1 MDNAPTGFQKLM
13 PKAIAA
19 KRRDRRRRRSS
30 LAESASRSST
40 GSIGTDDAVP
50 VPVPVPGFILQSTRS
65 TQARAQTPRPDSLVS
80 QATSTAAESDERSN
94 RPSRS
99 RSASFQDNINNHPNS
114 EYYPD
119 SQPLSTPVPYEST
132 PDPESASASVRPTP
146 ISTHPSQIGHLTTS
160 SPLVQAQHLP
170 EVQTADSNL
179 SDLSICSST
188 KPAASIDSLE
198 SAYSAKRAD
207 TTIEPT
213 DTLPQRRV
221 KDILRSREGST
232 EQFLNI
238 TVTDTDTIPS
248 ASQNTTGSVT
258 DTLNKAA
265 DRTRR
270 LSQSQKPEP
279 LVPPQT
285 PPKST
290 TNSATP
296 AIVNTPP
303 TPTDRSAPDL
313 SAKNSPVAAAPSSPR
328 RNPHALV
335 GNMSSPRGRSRA
347 GSGSHVPSKL
357 SNITSAPLTPTPEN
371 PNNPTANFFSSM
383 FSAVQ
388 NTANTLSSTISS
400 ANLAPG
406 NGKNRSVSSFTSHQ
420 GGSNNDVDNVEVE
433 SATEAFPGADMGSK
447 EPAVKTLGN
456 GDLSLSH
463 LGIVDPPPTAPAP
476 ATIKVTEHEARG
488 RSESAPVDANAN
500 AELVLPEDANFY
512 RTRSLH
518 EPPATGERTTPNG
531 SVYEGKTGSGVHRSG
546 SIRSAISRRRKRATS
561 AVSGTSGNTVAAAI
575 AAANGTAPL
584 ANAPKLTGFAVANKK
599 RNRDFH
605 TLFKSVPDDDYL
617 IEDYSCA
624 IQRDILAHGRLY
636 VSEGHLCFSSNIFGW
651 VTTLVMSFDEI
662 VAVEKRMTAL
672 VFKNGLEISTLH
684 AKHVFAS
691 FTSRD
696 STYDLIVK
704 IWKLGHPH
712 LQSSL
717 NGVRLEGT
725 GGDRTEKI
733 DETEVVSAPEGGSDS
748 GSDDDSDSDGE
759 DDVYDEDEDNEDEQ
773 DGTQVS
779 DVGAAD
785 ASGEQAVSRKPS
797 GMVGLGSTDN
807 KDDTAQTAVADD
819 FPGPKTH
826 SPTECGDVDTHY
838 ERVIGDDVVPAPL
851 GKVYNLLFGAPSSA
865 WMTKFLLNDQKCF
878 EINIDD
884 KNGLNDEQKTRTYN
898 FIKPLNASIGPKQTK
913 CMVTEQLDSL
923 DFEKAVNVTVST
935 QNPDVP
941 NGNLFVVKTK
951 YCLSWA
957 ENNATRVQINC
968 TIEWSGKSWIKGAI
982 ERGANDGQA
991 QYAKDLFVALKAAVS
1006 SRARSNTLTNGV
1018 APGKGKKRGRKS
1030 KAAAVPTSDAES
1042 VKHTP
1047 AKKQDWGLLEPL
1059 RPFLGPIVD
1068 ILRPV
1073 LTGNILYGVLVGLLV
1088 STWFRFGMNSPR
1100 SGSVIVPGRGD
1111 LMGYTNYPQRVAA
1124 YEEMWRR
1131 EESDLWDWIE
1141 DRAGLDRLHGGGG
1154 VGLVGSEERGGSGM
1168 GVRKPANGRRKRE
1181 AEYRTAEEKLREE
1194 KMNEREVQEAIR
1206 VTEERLKVLKAV
1218 MERNSAAE
1226 KVDGLK

>member
-1 MDNAPTGFQKLM
+1 M
-13 PKAIAA
+13 
-19 KRRDRRRRRSS
+19 
-30 LAESASRSST
+30 
-40 GSIGTDDAVP
+40 
-50 VPVPVPGFILQSTRS
+50 
-65 TQARAQTPRPDSLVS
+65 
-80 QATSTAAESDERSN
+80 
-94 RPSRS
+94 
-99 RSASFQDNINNHPNS
+99 
-114 EYYPD
+114 
-119 SQPLSTPVPYEST
+119 
-132 PDPESASASVRPTP
+132 
-146 ISTHPSQIGHLTTS
+146 
-160 SPLVQAQHLP
+160 QAQHLP
-170 EVQTADSNL
+170 EVQTSDSSNL
-179 SDLSICSST
+179 SDLSIRSST
-188 KPAASIDSLE
+188 RPAASTDSLE

-213 DTLPQRRV
+213 NDALPQQVPSVSRV
-221 KDILRSREGST
+221 KDILRSRGGST
-232 EQFLNI
+232 ELFPNI
-238 TVTDTDTIPS
+238 TVTDTAADTTPR
-248 ASQNTTGSVT
+248 ASQNTTGLVT
-258 DTLNKAA
+258 DTLNKAT
-265 DRTRR
+265 DRLHR
-270 LSQSQKPEP
+270 LSQSQKLEP

-285 PPKST
+285 PPRST
-290 TNSATP
+290 TDSAAP
-296 AIVNTPP
+296 VIVNTPP
-303 TPTDRSAPDL
+303 TPTDHSAPDP
-313 SAKNSPVAAAPSSPR
+313 SAKNSPVATAPPSPR
-328 RNPHALV
+328 RNPHALI

-347 GSGSHVPSKL
+347 GSGSHGPSKL

-406 NGKNRSVSSFTSHQ
+406 NGKSRSVSSFTSQQ
-420 GGSNNDVDNVEVE
+420 GGSNNDVNNVEVE

-456 GDLSLSH
+456 GDLSLSQ

-476 ATIKVTEHEARG
+476 ATIKVTEHEARA

-500 AELVLPEDANFY
+500 AELTLPEDANFY
-512 RTRSLH
+512 RTRSLY

-531 SVYEGKTGSGVHRSG
+531 SMYEGKTGSGVHRSG

-624 IQRDILAHGRLY
+624 LQRDILAHGRLY

-748 GSDDDSDSDGE
+748 GSDDDSNSDGE

-773 DGTQVS
+773 DGTQAS
-779 DVGAAD
+779 DAGAAD

-797 GMVGLGSTDN
+797 GMVGAGSTDN

-826 SPTECGDVDTHY
+826 SPTECGDADTHY
-838 ERVIGDDVVPAPL
+838 DKVIGDDVVPAPL

-878 EINIDD
+878 DINIDD
-884 KNGLNDEQKTRTYN
+884 KIGLNDEQKTRSYN
-898 FIKPLNASIGPKQTK
+898 YIKPLNGSIGPKQTK
-913 CMVTEQLDSL
+913 CMVTEQLDGL

-941 NGNLFVVKTK
+941 NGNIFVVKTK

-968 TIEWSGKSWIKGAI
+968 TIEWSGKSWIKGTS
-982 ERGANDGQA
+982 
-991 QYAKDLFVALKAAVS
+991 YSLCS
-1006 SRARSNTLTNGV
+1006 S
-1018 APGKGKKRGRKS
+1018 
-1030 KAAAVPTSDAES
+1030 
-1042 VKHTP
+1042 
-1047 AKKQDWGLLEPL
+1047 
-1059 RPFLGPIVD
+1059 
-1068 ILRPV
+1068 
-1073 LTGNILYGVLVGLLV
+1073 
-1088 STWFRFGMNSPR
+1088 
-1100 SGSVIVPGRGD
+1100 
-1111 LMGYTNYPQRVAA
+1111 
-1124 YEEMWRR
+1124 
-1131 EESDLWDWIE
+1131 
-1141 DRAGLDRLHGGGG
+1141 
-1154 VGLVGSEERGGSGM
+1154 
-1168 GVRKPANGRRKRE
+1168 
-1181 AEYRTAEEKLREE
+1181 
-1194 KMNEREVQEAIR
+1194 
-1206 VTEERLKVLKAV
+1206 
-1218 MERNSAAE
+1218 
-1226 KVDGLK
+1226 

>member
-1 MDNAPTGFQKLM
+1 M
-13 PKAIAA
+13 
-19 KRRDRRRRRSS
+19 
-30 LAESASRSST
+30 
-40 GSIGTDDAVP
+40 
-50 VPVPVPGFILQSTRS
+50 QS
-65 TQARAQTPRPDSLVS
+65 
-80 QATSTAAESDERSN
+80 
-94 RPSRS
+94 
-99 RSASFQDNINNHPNS
+99 
-114 EYYPD
+114 
-119 SQPLSTPVPYEST
+119 
-132 PDPESASASVRPTP
+132 
-146 ISTHPSQIGHLTTS
+146 
-160 SPLVQAQHLP
+160 QHLP
-170 EVQTADSNL
+170 EVLASDSNI
-179 SDLSICSST
+179 SDLSIRSST
-188 KPAASIDSLE
+188 TLPAASTGSLG

-207 TTIEPT
+207 TTIAPT
-213 DTLPQRRV
+213 NDTSRQ
-221 KDILRSREGST
+221 KDILRSRGGST
-232 EQFLNI
+232 EQFPNI
-238 TVTDTDTIPS
+238 TVTDTTS
-248 ASQNTTGSVT
+248 ASQNTTSSVT
-258 DTLNKAA
+258 DTLNKAT
-265 DRTRR
+265 DRIRR
-270 LSQSQKPEP
+270 LSQSQKLQP

-285 PPKST
+285 PPKPT
-290 TNSATP
+290 TDLATP
-296 AIVNTPP
+296 VIVNTPP
-303 TPTDRSAPDL
+303 TPTDHSAPEL
-313 SAKNSPVAAAPSSPR
+313 SAKNSPVATHTAPPSPR

-347 GSGSHVPSKL
+347 GSGSHGPSKL

-406 NGKNRSVSSFTSHQ
+406 NGKSRSVSSFTSQ
-420 GGSNNDVDNVEVE
+420 PGGSNNNDVNNVEVE

-476 ATIKVTEHEARG
+476 ATIRVTEHEARG

-500 AELVLPEDANFY
+500 PELSLPEDANFY
-512 RTRSLH
+512 RTRSLYD
-518 EPPATGERTTPNG
+518 PPAGAERTTPNG

-624 IQRDILAHGRLY
+624 LQRDILAHGRLY

-733 DETEVVSAPEGGSDS
+733 DDTEAVSAPEGGSESDS
-748 GSDDDSDSDGE
+748 GDESGSDGE

-773 DGTQVS
+773 DGTQAS
-779 DVGAAD
+779 DAGAAD
-785 ASGEQAVSRKPS
+785 ASGEPGVSRKPS
-797 GMVGLGSTDN
+797 GMVGASSTDN
-807 KDDTAQTAVADD
+807 KDETAQAAVADD
-819 FPGPKTH
+819 FPGPKAH
-826 SPTECGDVDTHY
+826 SPTECGDADTHY
-838 ERVIGDDVVPAPL
+838 DKVIGDDVVPAPL
-851 GKVYNLLFGAPSSA
+851 GKVYNLLFGAPSGA
-865 WMTKFLLNDQKCF
+865 WMSKFLLNDQKCF
-878 EINIDD
+878 DINITD
-884 KNGLNDEQKTRTYN
+884 KKGLNDEQKTRSYDY
-898 FIKPLNASIGPKQTK
+898 IKPLNASIGPKQTK
-913 CMVTEQLDSL
+913 CMVTEQLDKL
-923 DFEKAVNVTVST
+923 DFETSVSVTVST

-941 NGNLFVVKTK
+941 NGNMFVVKTK

-968 TIEWSGKSWIKGAI
+968 TIEWSGKSWIKGTFYSL
-982 ERGANDGQA
+982 N
-991 QYAKDLFVALKAAVS
+991 FS
-1006 SRARSNTLTNGV
+1006 SS
-1018 APGKGKKRGRKS
+1018 
-1030 KAAAVPTSDAES
+1030 
-1042 VKHTP
+1042 
-1047 AKKQDWGLLEPL
+1047 
-1059 RPFLGPIVD
+1059 
-1068 ILRPV
+1068 
-1073 LTGNILYGVLVGLLV
+1073 
-1088 STWFRFGMNSPR
+1088 
-1100 SGSVIVPGRGD
+1100 
-1111 LMGYTNYPQRVAA
+1111 
-1124 YEEMWRR
+1124 
-1131 EESDLWDWIE
+1131 
-1141 DRAGLDRLHGGGG
+1141 
-1154 VGLVGSEERGGSGM
+1154 
-1168 GVRKPANGRRKRE
+1168 
-1181 AEYRTAEEKLREE
+1181 
-1194 KMNEREVQEAIR
+1194 
-1206 VTEERLKVLKAV
+1206 
-1218 MERNSAAE
+1218 
-1226 KVDGLK
+1226 